1 MAIRNHPYKDPDA
14 LVDLGTTRNGGRI
27 LINRTVVEADF
38 KMGIGSIV
46 PHHIPG
52 YAGGAKIIQP
62 GVSGEDTTAYTHLLS
77 VRAPRSYLGVL
88 DNPVREEL
96 DAMAR
101 KVGMNTILNTVLNRQ
116 GEVVQAFFGDVVEA
130 FRAGVAKSREV
141 YEIPVPEEADIVL
154 AGSHPCDLDFW
165 QAHKTLYPSDL
176 AVKAGGIVIVLTPC
190 SEGVSRMHGDILE
203 LTSHGSR
210 QIREMVSGKR
220 VRDEV
225 GAALAIAWAQVKERE
240 EVWIVSDGIC
250 ADEAS
255 KLGFRHFTAV
265 QDALDAA
272 LAQKGPAARVTVL
285 TQAPDMLPRISA
297 AATLAESPVNVA
309 HKIRSFIAFY
319 EVRIPLWDRHSPE
332 RPIVYIVLVEG
343 PVSVAFIGTGH
354 GDNHCL
360 ASAIPSA
367 LNAFCQLLST
377 EPCNPIAI
385 RFDEKVIKPP
395 FAVCSAGKFGGMV
408 ANSHINITSACG
420 PDSASCILIQSK
432 SYGPVKTNRDKG
444 KHRPGVNSLIRCN
457 RSKWNDRLIERTSGI
472 ALSRPE
478 ENKSGIFIHIL
489 VDFIRMGLEIIDHGF
504 EVHIST
510 GNLSISDH
518 LLHDTLVF
526 PAVMGGITDRFDLS
540 AGHTNFG

>member
-1 MAIRNHPYKDPDA
+1 MTVRQLVIPYGRDNVEVMVPDRNLIGIYAPREAAPVDDVKAEIRRALAAPIGSQPLQDQVRGKKNVVLIADDNTRLTPTDLLIPILLDECNAAGVSDSAITVIIALGTHRPMTDDEIIAKFGAETLQRVAIRNHPYKDPDA

-38 KMGIGSIV
+38 KIGIGSIV

-116 GEVVQAFFGDVVEA
+116 GQVVQAFFGDVVEA
-130 FRAGVAKSREV
+130 FRAGVLKSREV
-141 YEIPVPEEADIVL
+141 YEIQVPEAADIVL

-176 AVKAGGIVIVLTPC
+176 AVKAGGIVIIVTPC
-190 SEGVSRMHGDILE
+190 SEGVSRMHDDILE
-203 LTSHGSR
+203 LTSQGSR

-255 KLGFRHFTAV
+255 KLGFRRFTAV

-272 LAQKGPAARVTVL
+272 IAQKGPTARVTVL
-285 TQAPDMLPRISA
+285 TQAPDMLPRIMA
-297 AATLAESPVNVA
+297 AATPAE
-309 HKIRSFIAFY
+309 
-319 EVRIPLWDRHSPE
+319 
-332 RPIVYIVLVEG
+332 
-343 PVSVAFIGTGH
+343 
-354 GDNHCL
+354 
-360 ASAIPSA
+360 
-367 LNAFCQLLST
+367 
-377 EPCNPIAI
+377 
-385 RFDEKVIKPP
+385 PP
-395 FAVCSAGKFGGMV
+395 F
-408 ANSHINITSACG
+408 TS
-420 PDSASCILIQSK
+420 PF
-432 SYGPVKTNRDKG
+432 
-444 KHRPGVNSLIRCN
+444 H
-457 RSKWNDRLIERTSGI
+457 
-472 ALSRPE
+472 
-478 ENKSGIFIHIL
+478 
-489 VDFIRMGLEIIDHGF
+489 
-504 EVHIST
+504 
-510 GNLSISDH
+510 
-518 LLHDTLVF
+518 
-526 PAVMGGITDRFDLS
+526 
-540 AGHTNFG
+540 

>member
-1 MAIRNHPYKDPDA
+1 MTVSKLVLPYGLDKVEVMVPESNLIGVYSPREAAPVDDVRAEIRRALSAPIGALPLREQVRGKKNVILIADDNTRLTPTDVLIPILLDECNAAGVSDSAITVIIALGTHRPMTDDEIMAKFGAETVQRVAIRNHPYKDPDA

-27 LINRTVVEADF
+27 LINRAVVEADF

-77 VRAPRSYLGVL
+77 VRAPRSFLGVL

-116 GEVVQAFFGDVVEA
+116 GEVVQAFFGDVVDA

-141 YEIPVPEEADIVL
+141 YEIPVPEAADIVL

-190 SEGVSRMHGDILE
+190 SEGVSKMHGDILE
-203 LTSHGSR
+203 LTSHGSH
-210 QIREMVSGKR
+210 QIRKMVSGKC
-220 VRDEV
+220 VQDEV

-265 QDALDAA
+265 QEALDAA
-272 LAQKGPAARVTVL
+272 LAQKGPVARVTVL
-285 TQAPDMLPRISA
+285 TQAPDMLPRITA
-297 AATLAESPVNVA
+297 ADAPA
-309 HKIRSFIAFY
+309 
-319 EVRIPLWDRHSPE
+319 
-332 RPIVYIVLVEG
+332 
-343 PVSVAFIGTGH
+343 
-354 GDNHCL
+354 
-360 ASAIPSA
+360 ASPSA
-367 LNAFCQLLST
+367 SPLS
-377 EPCNPIAI
+377 
-385 RFDEKVIKPP
+385 
-395 FAVCSAGKFGGMV
+395 
-408 ANSHINITSACG
+408 
-420 PDSASCILIQSK
+420 
-432 SYGPVKTNRDKG
+432 
-444 KHRPGVNSLIRCN
+444 
-457 RSKWNDRLIERTSGI
+457 
-472 ALSRPE
+472 
-478 ENKSGIFIHIL
+478 
-489 VDFIRMGLEIIDHGF
+489 
-504 EVHIST
+504 
-510 GNLSISDH
+510 
-518 LLHDTLVF
+518 
-526 PAVMGGITDRFDLS
+526 
-540 AGHTNFG
+540 